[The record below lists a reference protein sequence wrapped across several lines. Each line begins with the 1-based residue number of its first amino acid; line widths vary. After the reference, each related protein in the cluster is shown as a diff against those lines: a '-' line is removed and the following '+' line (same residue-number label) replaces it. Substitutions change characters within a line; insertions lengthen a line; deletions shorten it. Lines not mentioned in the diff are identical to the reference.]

1 VSWCEALFGK
11 GQARTAP
18 TAEPGIR
25 CVLGAAARATHP
37 VTRVTQ
43 AAPPRDDRPT
53 GSYGS
58 VWYLR
63 YHGMSQ
69 ILDRVLTA
77 ARQLGASDVHLKAG
91 LPPIFRIKGDLRT
104 VRDVP
109 PLTREA
115 IAQFAVHMMNDRQ
128 RADFEQHLDID
139 LAYGTPDGVRYRVNL
154 FQQRGSV
161 GMVLRLIP
169 PEVPPFERLN
179 LPQAVLDLAN
189 NSRGVVLVTGATGSG
204 KSTTLAAMIDYV
216 NTQQAFHI
224 VTIEDPIEYTF
235 RDKRSVLNQREI
247 GFDTMSFGRALR
259 AALRQDPDVILVGEM
274 RDFETCEIAMTAAE
288 TGHLVLSTLHTV
300 DATETINRIVSM
312 FPTHQQQQARLTIAS
327 VLRGVISQRLLP
339 RADGKGMVPA
349 LEIMVNT
356 DRVREMIE
364 DPMRTREI
372 KTAIMEGFQP
382 YGMISFDQSLATLVK
397 QRLVTYEEAV
407 KHSTS
412 PSDFALLFRGVSPS
426 AATWQAGA
434 VGTDPKTGVGND
446 EFEIESYDK

>member
-1 VSWCEALFGK
+1 
-11 GQARTAP
+11 
-18 TAEPGIR
+18 
-25 CVLGAAARATHP
+25 
-37 VTRVTQ
+37 
-43 AAPPRDDRPT
+43 
-53 GSYGS
+53 
-58 VWYLR
+58 
-63 YHGMSQ
+63 MSQ

-109 PLTREA
+109 ALTREA

-128 RADFEQHLDID
+128 RADFETNLDID

-161 GMVLRLIP
+161 GMVMRLIP
-169 PEVPPFERLN
+169 PEVPPFDRLT
-179 LPQAVLDLAN
+179 LPQTVLDLIGN
-189 NSRGVVLVTGATGSG
+189 NHRGVILVTGATGSG

-216 NTQQAFHI
+216 NTQHAFHI

-247 GFDTMSFGRALR
+247 GFDTMSFARALR

-274 RDFETCEIAMTAAE
+274 RDFETAQIAMTAAE

-312 FPTHQQQQARLTIAS
+312 FPTHQQQQARLTLAS

-356 DRVREMIE
+356 ERIREMIE
-364 DPMRTREI
+364 EPTRTREI
-372 KTAIMEGFQP
+372 KDAISEGLHP
-382 YGMISFDQSLATLVK
+382 YGMITFDQSLASLVK

-412 PSDFALLFRGVSPS
+412 PSDFALLFRGVSGTSSGFS
-426 AATWQAGA
+426 ANPAGSKGA
-434 VGTDPKTGVGND
+434 DN
-446 EFEIESYDK
+446 EFELENFDK